1 MFVSG
6 NNNGK
11 KKQDKNVGREVI
23 STSLI
28 SKKKRN
34 QYEIKKQ
41 DKN

>member
-28 SKKKRN
+28 SKKKKESVWN
-34 QYEIKKQ
+34 QKAR
-41 DKN
+41 